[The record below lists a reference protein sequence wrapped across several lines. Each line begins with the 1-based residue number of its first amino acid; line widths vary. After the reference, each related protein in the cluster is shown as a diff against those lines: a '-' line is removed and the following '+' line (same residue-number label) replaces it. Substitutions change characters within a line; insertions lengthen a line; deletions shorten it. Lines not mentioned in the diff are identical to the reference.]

1 MSATREA
8 DGSVRHEASL
18 TRNNLIAFPFRQA
31 GGPKIAAAP
40 GGRAAFLRER
50 CDLVRQVS
58 GVASVAL

>member
-1 MSATREA
+1 MSATPEV
-8 DGSVRHEASL
+8 DGSVRLETSL
-18 TRNNLIAFPFRQA
+18 TRDHSIVFPSRQA

-58 GVASVAL
+58 RVASVAL